1 MRKTKND
8 LKRKVEE
15 YLKKPYRIE
24 IEPDPDGGFA
34 VWIRELPGCIS
45 YGETEE
51 EALKMIKEAMELWIE
66 TALKRGVKIP
76 EPLATKKYTGKFL
89 VRIPSSLHERLAE
102 MAKDE
107 GVSLNSLI
115 ISLLSEGVA
124 SRSLKGKFKTV
135 ENRVD
140 KIEKSFLWNFGEKE
154 RKGTFHKI
162 KITGEGY
169 EQGRSA

>member
-1 MRKTKND
+1 MKKTKND
-8 LKRKVEE
+8 LKEKVKE

-24 IEPDPDGGFA
+24 REPDPDRGFA

-76 EPLATKKYTGKFL
+76 DPQAAKKYTGKFL
-89 VRIPSSLHERLAE
+89 VRIPSSLHERLVE
-102 MAKDE
+102 MARDE
-107 GVSLNSLI
+107 GISLNSLI

-124 SRSLKGKFKTV
+124 SRSLKSKFRTI

-140 KIEKSFLWNFGEKE
+140 KIEKSFLWKFEEKK
-154 RKGTFHKI
+154 RKETFQKI
-162 KITGEGY
+162 KVIRERY